1 MSVLEL
7 KKPELLLVEDDRGQR
22 LVGGD
27 QLWYP
32 KKGYIP
38 SGACGAAVAAC
49 ILAYLLRSRPEY
61 YAAVNAGVETPGLAE
76 PLSDVVNTK
85 AGFLKFMKL
94 IYPLFPPRAGGLMSD
109 DFCEG
114 IGAFG
119 KEYGLP
125 LEGERLLIP
134 VTRSKRHSADVVTD
148 FIPGSLKRDMPV
160 AFLTLSAG
168 KAEGLENWHWVS
180 ILAFDAKTNMARIA
194 NNCVVSWTD
203 LEAWLDT
210 SIMGGA
216 FVRLKTK

>member
-1 MSVLEL
+1 MSNLEL
-7 KKPELLLVEDDRGQR
+7 KKPELLLVEDDRGRQG
-22 LVGGD
+22 VGGD

-49 ILAYLLRSRPEY
+49 VLAYLLRSGPEY
-61 YAAVNAGVETPGLAE
+61 YAAFKSRVETPGLAE
-76 PLSDVVNTK
+76 PLSDAVNTK
-85 AGFLKFMKL
+85 AGFLEFMKL
-94 IYPLFPPRAGGLMSD
+94 IYPFFLPRAGGLMSD

-119 KEYGLP
+119 TEYGLP

-134 VTRSKRHSADVVTD
+134 VTRSKRHSTD
-148 FIPGSLKRDMPV
+148 EVIGFIQGSLKGDMPV

-180 ILAFDAKTNMARIA
+180 ILAFDAKANKARIA

-203 LEAWLDT
+203 IKVWLDT

-216 FVRLKTK
+216 FARLKT

>member
-1 MSVLEL
+1 MSILEL

-22 LVGGD
+22 VVGGD

-49 ILAYLLRSRPEY
+49 MLAYLLRSGPEY
-61 YAAVNAGVETPGLAE
+61 YAAVNSRVETLGLAA
-76 PLSDVVNTK
+76 PLSEAVNTK

-94 IYPLFPPRAGGLMSD
+94 IYPFYPPRAGGLMSD

-114 IGAFG
+114 IEAFAA
-119 KEYGLP
+119 EYGLP

-134 VTRSKRHSADVVTD
+134 VTRSKRHGAGEVTG
-148 FIPGSLKRDMPV
+148 FIQGSLKSDMPV

-180 ILAFDAKTNMARIA
+180 IFAYDAGTKKAGIA

-203 LEAWLDT
+203 IEVWLDT

-216 FVRLKTK
+216 FVRLKL